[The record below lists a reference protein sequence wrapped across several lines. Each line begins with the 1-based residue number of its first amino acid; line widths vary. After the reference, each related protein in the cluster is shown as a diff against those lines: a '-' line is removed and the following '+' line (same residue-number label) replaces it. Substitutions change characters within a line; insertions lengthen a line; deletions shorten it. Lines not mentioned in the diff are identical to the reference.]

1 MKRKILITGAN
12 GQVGTKLFESLME
25 KGNCIVIASDIGDN
39 KFNYPLFEQ
48 LDVTDYE
55 NLTDIII
62 KHGVTQIYHMAAIL
76 SSNGEK
82 DTQLA
87 WNVNMNG
94 LLNVLEAARHYN
106 INKLFYP
113 SSIAVF
119 AGPYPD
125 GIAFQNTISTPS
137 TMYGI
142 NKLAGENL
150 CAYYSDKHNLDI
162 RSLRYPGIIG
172 PDNNA
177 GGGTTDYAVE
187 IFHHAVQDSY
197 YNCFLSAP
205 TTLPMIYIDDAIRA
219 TLEIMKAPKS
229 SLSIKTSY
237 NLAGVSFN
245 PFQLSREIKKHIP
258 DFRISYFKDHRQD
271 IADSWPQFIKDK
283 DARKDWNWKPEFD
296 LEKMVGQIINIILTN
311 EFPKNE
317 SA

>member
-12 GQVGTKLFESLME
+12 GQVGTKLYESLME
-25 KGNCIVIASDIGDN
+25 KGNCIVIASDIGNN

-48 LDVTDYE
+48 LDVTNYE

-94 LLNVLEAARHYN
+94 LLNVLEASRHYN

-119 AGPYPD
+119 AGPFPD

-150 CAYYSDKHNLDI
+150 CSYYTDKHNLDI

-187 IFHHAVQDSY
+187 IFHHAVKDSY

-219 TLEIMKAPKS
+219 TLEIMKVPKS

-283 DARKDWNWKPEFD
+283 EARKDWNWKPEFD